1 MKALFYSLAIL
12 LLASFVQAEELE
24 EFHELEALSPAELV
38 YKHGPPLK
46 ETELQYCEIIGEWI
60 SFILELDFTLEA
72 SGPQN
77 NGQELRQNAAT
88 AAGLEPLITSPLG
101 LGQIGVFDLWLR
113 NKFALMALFT
123 SKNNSVYCLYLGT

>member
-1 MKALFYSLAIL
+1 MRALFYSLVIL
-12 LLASFVQAEELE
+12 LLAPFIQAEELE
-24 EFHELEALSPAELV
+24 ELHEVEALTPAELV
-38 YKHGPPLK
+38 HKYGPPVNATQL
-46 ETELQYCEIIGEWI
+46 EYCEIIGEWI

-77 NGQELRQNAAT
+77 NGQELRQSAQT

-113 NKFALMALFT
+113 NKSGLMALFT
-123 SKNNSVYCLYLGT
+123 STSNSVYCLYLGI